1 MIDNFNEILKE
12 VGKKALLRAALV
24 SKQTNTALILMEGSE
39 LKNFTG
45 KEIDDF
51 LKRKYPDIDLENLRN
66 YC

>member
-1 MIDNFNEILKE
+1 MIDNFNDILKE
-12 VGKKALLRAALV
+12 AGKRVLIRAALL

-51 LKRKYPDIDLENLRN
+51 LKRQYPDIDLENLRN